1 MSQQYYIS
9 QYDYE
14 PTEKDELVL
23 HVNDIVLLIKEI
35 EEGWYYGENI
45 ETKKKGA
52 FPSNY
57 VVKHDYQPQP
67 ENTTQTENQPQSVT
81 ETSSGLLDPKAFMQ
95 QTKPQV
101 VNQMNNIPKS
111 QIVKEGW
118 LTKKGEKFKNWKKRY
133 FKLYPRS
140 LKYFKLPQDFMPLG
154 TVLLPKAVIEKS
166 PKKRQKGLFFIRTP
180 TRVWQFKAESETD
193 RQGWYVAISSQISI
207 LDEETK
213 KIQQLN
219 SSTNKTQTETTNF
232 NSQNN
237 IPKNNTIQT
246 NKPKPQLKGQNN
258 SKLARKLPPTPN
270 KKKPTNNNQTKVFG
284 TSLKIIFQR
293 NKDQI
298 PKILLQ
304 TTQYLEE
311 KGLIDSELFISKGNL
326 NAINAYK
333 LKYDRGLP
341 VNFENEKNPKNVS
354 NLLMEWIIKI
364 PESFI
369 PKQLISQ
376 FIETTNQNESK
387 EKIMEIKQLIEQLPL
402 EQFKILENI
411 IGFIKKLINQDQSL
425 ILNIFSSILFFKK
438 RFDLENGNENKNYVE
453 LLQIFMNFYD
463 YLFLNEELE
472 WEEDNESSNDSN
484 DINNEQYEVEEN
496 EKSVIKTS
504 KGYVELFKAVA
515 LYDFVPDG
523 ESPDDLP
530 IQKEEVLSI
539 VSTEDSD
546 WWYGS
551 IVLDSNGKQIDEK
564 YGYFPSNYV
573 KKISEEDWQQISNN
587 I

>member
-14 PTEKDELVL
+14 PTENDELVL
-23 HVNDIVLLIKEI
+23 HVNDIVILIKEI

-45 ETKKKGA
+45 KTKKKGA

-57 VVKHDYQPQP
+57 VVKHDYQPQT
-67 ENTTQTENQPQSVT
+67 ENTTQTENQQQSVT
-81 ETSSGLLDPKAFMQ
+81 ESSSGLLDPKAFMQ

-219 SSTNKTQTETTNF
+219 SSTNNTQIQTTNF

-237 IPKNNTIQT
+237 ISKNNTIPT
-246 NKPKPQLKGQNN
+246 NKPKPQLKVQNN
-258 SKLARKLPPTPN
+258 TKIARKLPPTPN
-270 KKKPTNNNQTKVFG
+270 KKKTSNNNQTKVFG
-284 TSLKIIFQR
+284 TSLKTIFKR

-311 KGLIDSELFISKGNL
+311 NGFIDSELFLSKGNP

-333 LKYDRGLP
+333 LKYDCGLP

-354 NLLMEWIIKI
+354 NLLMQWIIKI
-364 PESFI
+364 PESII

-387 EKIMEIKQLIEQLPL
+387 EKIMKIKQLIEQLPL
-402 EQFKILENI
+402 GQFKILENI
-411 IGFIKKLINQDQSL
+411 IGFIRKLINQDQTL

-438 RFDLENGNENKNYVE
+438 RFDLENVNENKNYVE
-453 LLQIFMNFYD
+453 LLQILLNNYNYF
-463 YLFLNEELE
+463 FLNEELE
-472 WEEDNESSNDSN
+472 WEEDNESSNDNNS
-484 DINNEQYEVEEN
+484 INNEQYEVEEN

-530 IQKEEVLSI
+530 IKKEEVLSI

-573 KKISEEDWQQISNN
+573 KKISEEDWQQISDN